1 VAVAVHEEE
10 VGGATRALLR
20 VQPLMR
26 NKGWQFVFWAPSPSR
41 LADELR
47 ADGHQVRGAR
57 RTLRYGWRELSRGHG
72 VRANLAAVPGYL
84 RSFRAFLDEE
94 APVLV
99 HANSLL
105 TLPEAAVARASGAAV
120 LVHAH
125 EPMPPPPK
133 GPPAR
138 VVLALAAHAVIAPSR
153 ATARSV
159 AGWRVRPAVVHNGLT
174 VPGGPRRS
182 VSRDGRPLVV
192 GTVAA
197 IAPRKGTD
205 VLVEAARLVR
215 AEQPSVVF
223 RMLGDYLD
231 DADAD
236 WARRVLDRARA
247 VGVEWTARAD
257 VWSELPRWDA
267 FVLASRRD
275 PFPLAVLEAMAC
287 GVPVVGS
294 AVGGLVDTVVHG
306 QTGVHVPPRD
316 PRAIAVV
323 VNELLNS
330 PSVRAQ
336 LGRAGAARVR
346 SRYTWERVA
355 ASTEHVYD
363 AMSRRPA
370 TSLEVSQS

>member
-1 VAVAVHEEE
+1 
-10 VGGATRALLR
+10 
-20 VQPLMR
+20 
-26 NKGWQFVFWAPSPSR
+26 
-41 LADELR
+41 
-47 ADGHQVRGAR
+47 
-57 RTLRYGWRELSRGHG
+57 
-72 VRANLAAVPGYL
+72 VPGYL

-287 GVPVVGS
+287 GVPVVAT
-294 AVGGLVDTVVHG
+294 AVGGIPEQLAGDAG
-306 QTGVHVPPRD
+306 RLVPPDD
-316 PRAIAVV
+316 PRAIADALL
-323 VNELLNS
+323 ELIGDSAL
-330 PSVRAQ
+330 RDR
-336 LGRAGAARVR
+336 LGRAGRQRVEREFTLERQAEGLHAAYLRTLAR
-346 SRYTWERVA
+346 AERRA
-355 ASTEHVYD
+355 APG
-363 AMSRRPA
+363 A
-370 TSLEVSQS
+370 